1 MPHHLLLSA
10 TTLAMASDLVVYAAR
25 LMRAMRRVLDLPAS
39 VRVLTIL
46 DTTGPLGIT
55 ELARADNCSQ
65 PTMSAQIAQLV
76 KSGLVTKEPNPADGR
91 GSVVTL
97 TDAGRAELAEVR
109 DRISTMIAERLGA
122 SGRTPEEI
130 AAAVSVLRDLVEDSE
145 PEVARA

>member
-1 MPHHLLLSA
+1 MPHHLILSA

-39 VRVLTIL
+39 LRVLTIL
-46 DTTGPLGIT
+46 DATGPLGIT
-55 ELARADNCSQ
+55 DLARADSCSQ

-76 KSGLVTKEPNPADGR
+76 QSGLVTKEPNPADGR

-109 DRISTMIAERLGA
+109 ERISTMIAEKLGT

-130 AAAVSVLRDLVEDSE
+130 AAAVSVLRDLVEE
-145 PEVARA
+145 PAEEAAQA

>member
-55 ELARADNCSQ
+55 DLARADNCSQ

-91 GSVVTL
+91 GSVVAL
-97 TDAGRAELAEVR
+97 TDAGRAELIEVR
-109 DRISTMIAERLGA
+109 DRISTMIAEKLGA

-130 AAAVSVLRDLVEDSE
+130 AAAVSVLRDLVEDPA
-145 PEVARA
+145 PEAAQT